1 MNICRKCQVRGRVQG
16 VFFRDTTRYEAQR
29 LGLTG
34 YARNLRDGSVEVLAC
49 GSESKVHQL
58 CDWLW
63 HGSPLARVEQVDC
76 ETVNTPP
83 PANFTT
89 N

>member
-1 MNICRKCQVRGRVQG
+1 MNICRQCQVHGRVQG
-16 VFFRDTTRYEAQR
+16 VFYRDTTRHEAQR

-34 YARNLRDGSVEVLAC
+34 HARNLRDGSVEVLVC

-63 HGSPLARVEQVDC
+63 QGSPLAKVEQVDC
-76 ETVNTPP
+76 KSVDIPP
-83 PANFTT
+83 PAHFTT
-89 N
+89 G